1 MGGLNDIDDK
11 TEMYQVDP
19 IVKDIDVDNKSHQ
32 DHTSDGVKVVKVV
45 PGKPRVVK
53 MEEDNMKKTEQA
65 KKFDKEKAKKEKLE
79 NDEKRRIENQ
89 RKADAKKERKERER
103 ELKLADE
110 EQQKILKEK
119 WYQQEKEKSDKKP
132 KTIKEFK
139 KLNDITNPEE
149 KDEFDTLKKKQTS
162 EHQQV
167 LKQRWVE
174 YEDDKKFYKNA
185 KKQEKASKNKEEIQ
199 NLTRDEVIEVSK
211 DAKVIEK
218 NVISSI

>member
-1 MGGLNDIDDK
+1 MGHA
-11 TEMYQVDP
+11 E
-19 IVKDIDVDNKSHQ
+19 
-32 DHTSDGVKVVKVV
+32 
-45 PGKPRVVK
+45 
-53 MEEDNMKKTEQA
+53 
-65 KKFDKEKAKKEKLE
+65 KFDKEKAKKEKLE
-79 NDEKRRIENQ
+79 NNEKRRLENQ
-89 RKADAKKERKERER
+89 RKADAKKEQKERER

-185 KKQEKASKNKEEIQ
+185 KKQEKASKNKEELQ

-211 DAKVIEK
+211 GAKVIET
-218 NVISSI
+218 NEISSFKPQIVEPIIPEANDTSLEVRDGLDDMT